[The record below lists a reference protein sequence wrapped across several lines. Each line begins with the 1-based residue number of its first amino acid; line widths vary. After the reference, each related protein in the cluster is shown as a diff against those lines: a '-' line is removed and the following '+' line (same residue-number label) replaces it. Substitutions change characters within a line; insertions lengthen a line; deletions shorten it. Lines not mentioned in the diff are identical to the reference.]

1 MLLSLIEEVIA
12 IIFSNERK
20 KVRFA
25 VVFLEK
31 GQELEEDKQRLRREE
46 HKNEGSSMVVYMF
59 MPYIAI

>member
-59 MPYIAI
+59 MSYIAI